1 MKRNMT
7 QAEQFDLIWDFLDFI
22 NTEKEFSLTGG
33 RWGNEGISNNKL
45 GEWVREF
52 IQKEEGEAD

>member
-33 RWGNEGISNNKL
+33 RWGNEGLSNNKL

-52 IQKEEGEAD
+52 IQKEEGEAE